1 MSMKL
6 IMTGTTAIA
15 LMAGAAMAADTEM
28 TNGAMDEATMP
39 STTMGAQADVTPM
52 MPEAALDMQLSA
64 LTVDEVLGMNVEN
77 PDGNDVGEIDYVIR
91 QPAGPAAVIGI
102 GGFLGLG
109 EYTVALPL
117 TDFSVDEDGD
127 TLIVATD
134 EEVLEQMPEI
144 DEAGLESVDG
154 EILIA
159 DLMPQTPAPMTP
171 AAEGKSMDMGA
182 TTHTLPTG
190 TTDDVA
196 NASDMM
202 EKPATAAN

>member
-28 TNGAMDEATMP
+28 TNGAMNEATMP
-39 STTMGAQADVTPM
+39 SATMGAQADVTPM

-117 TDFSVDEDGD
+117 SDFSVDPDGD

-134 EEVLEQMPEI
+134 QEVLEQMPQI

-154 EILIA
+154 DVLIA

-171 AAEGKSMDMGA
+171 ATEGKSMDMGA